1 HHPRRLRRHPPDQ
14 HHGASPMTHIP
25 PHTSRLTSL
34 ISRFAHHDKTAD
46 CLILILF
53 VCLVLVITYP
63 LPLQLAT
70 HLAGD
75 DYDVWARPWAT
86 WWTKTVIQ
94 KGRSLYHTDMLF
106 YPLGVS
112 LVYHSFSHVN
122 TAVALLLEP
131 LAGYIAAH
139 NLTVL
144 LAYILSGFSM
154 YLLGK
159 HITGSTG
166 AGLVAGLIFT
176 FSTYHI
182 DQSSHLIILTTQWIP
197 FWILSVIRI
206 SHNEHPL
213 RHALLAALFLA
224 LTALSSWHL
233 LLFSALW
240 LVLYLAY
247 LTLGTKDSQ
256 PTTKCPQPT
265 TKRSQPII
273 KCSQPPSRG
282 RTMQQAIP
290 LDTTKCPQPTTKRSQ
305 PTTKCSQPPSR
316 GRPMQQAIPLDTPP
330 ATPSETKTRTKSQ
343 EKQPGTRWPILR
355 ALGLMGIVT
364 LILIGP
370 FLFPLL
376 TGLPSPQRGMGGDG
390 QPEWIHV
397 PYRGE
402 NATDVLAFFVPSR
415 RHPLIGP
422 FVEPLHHRI
431 GRRQVFLGYVPLAL
445 ALLGAVKQW
454 RKACFW
460 VFSTLAFFSISLGA
474 YIRFNGVLSER
485 PLQPWLLPLAGFI
498 RDPTRL
504 TVMTTLGLA
513 LLAALGIAWLEQ
525 KARRS
530 SQAWVVVLGLSVLIL
545 FEYLP
550 WPFPTTPVSIPPFY
564 EQLQQE
570 TDLFALADIPVRQL
584 EMRRK
589 SMFYQ
594 IVHQKPIVE
603 GIVARTPPD
612 AYAFIDQHPI
622 LSAFAESDKGPPGN
636 DVSRHLTSLADA
648 GVRYLILHRH
658 FLTAQQVENWQLYL
672 PHTPFYQDDQIIVY
686 RTRPVLG
693 QDLPISLPVN
703 DEIGLVYARLNTRY
717 PRTGETPSLQTAW
730 MATQSPAHT
739 YRVRWVLVAPN
750 GHTSQIAAEELCPGW
765 PTETWQA
772 GDFGLG
778 QYELP
783 ADLPP
788 SPYRLQVQLVDE
800 HGYTA
805 TRDVNSVLILP
816 AEGSTPTSVNA
827 APIATFDDQIGLIG
841 MQLLPGDQ
849 MLHLYLEWHAL
860 QDLDRDYKLF
870 VHLLD
875 NKGQL
880 LRQSDVMP
888 HDWAAP
894 TSAWRKD
901 QVLSDLVTLDTYGL
915 PTGTY
920 TLSMGLYETV
930 SQERLPLRLPDGS
943 LAPDA
948 TLQREVC
955 LP

>member
-1 HHPRRLRRHPPDQ
+1 MSHFTQ
-14 HHGASPMTHIP
+14 HATRN
-25 PHTSRLTSL
+25 TS
-34 ISRFAHHDKTAD
+34 KTAD
-46 CLILILF
+46 WLILIVF
-53 VCLVLVITYP
+53 ICLTLVITYP
-63 LPLQLAT
+63 LPVQLAT

-75 DYDVWARPWAT
+75 DYDVWARPWVT
-86 WWTKTVIQ
+86 WWTKTIIRE
-94 KGRSLYHTDMLF
+94 GHSLYHTDMLF

-122 TAVALLLEP
+122 TIIALLLEP

-139 NLTVL
+139 NVTVL

-159 HITGSTG
+159 RITGNIG

-197 FWILSVIRI
+197 FWILSVIRL

-247 LTLGTKDSQ
+247 LLLGTKRPK
-256 PTTKCPQPT
+256 PTA
-265 TKRSQPII
+265 KRS
-273 KCSQPPSRG
+273 K
-282 RTMQQAIP
+282 
-290 LDTTKCPQPTTKRSQ
+290 
-305 PTTKCSQPPSR
+305 PPSR
-316 GRPMQQAIPLDTPP
+316 GRPMQQATTFDAISLP
-330 ATPSETKTRTKSQ
+330 ATPSETRARAESL
-343 EKQPGTRWPILR
+343 EKQPGISWSTLR
-355 ALGLMGIVT
+355 ALGLMGIVA
-364 LILIGP
+364 LVLVGP
-370 FLFPLL
+370 LLFPLL
-376 TGLPSPQRGMGGDG
+376 MGLPSSQGGLGGDG

-445 ALLGAVKQW
+445 ALLGAVKQR

-460 VFSTLAFFSISLGA
+460 VFSTLVFFSMSLGA

-485 PLQPWLLPLAGFI
+485 PLQPWLLPMAGFV

-513 LLAALGIAWLEQ
+513 LLAALGVAWLER

-530 SQAWVVVLGLSVLIL
+530 SRAWIVIGLSVLVL

-570 TDLFALADIPVRQL
+570 KDLFALADIPVRQL
-584 EMRRK
+584 EMRRM

-612 AYAFIDQHPI
+612 AYVFIDQHPI
-622 LSAFAESDKGPPGN
+622 LSAFAESNEGPPGNPGN

-648 GVRYLILHRH
+648 GVRYLILHLR
-658 FLTAQQVENWQLYL
+658 FLTAQQIEGWRLYL

-686 RTRPVLG
+686 RTRPVPG
-693 QDLPISLPVN
+693 EDLPIPLLVN
-703 DEIGLVYARLNTRY
+703 ETIGLAYARLDTRY
-717 PRTGETPSLQTAW
+717 PHTGESVSLQVAW
-730 MATQSPAHT
+730 VATQSPEHS

-750 GHTSQIAAEELCPGW
+750 GHADRIAEGELCTGW
-765 PTETWQA
+765 PTETWQE

-788 SPYRLQVQLVDE
+788 GPYRLQVQLVDE
-800 HGYTA
+800 RGHTA
-805 TRDVNSVLILP
+805 TRDVNSVRILP
-816 AEGSTPTSVNA
+816 AEAVTPASVNA
-827 APIATFDDQIGLIG
+827 VPIATFDDQIALIG

-849 MLHLYLEWHAL
+849 MLHLHLNWNAL
-860 QDLDRDYKLF
+860 QEIDRDYKLF

-875 NKGQL
+875 GEGEL
-880 LRQSDVMP
+880 LRQSDAMP
-888 HDWAAP
+888 RDWTAP
-894 TSAWRKD
+894 TSGWHKD
-901 QVLSDLVTLDTYGL
+901 EVVSDLVTLDTHGL
-915 PTGTY
+915 PAGTY
-920 TLSMGLYETV
+920 TLSMGLYDAV

-943 LAPDA
+943 LVPDA